1 MGLSGANFSTL
12 PTSLV
17 KLMSRF
23 SVAYGGA
30 LSFLRTA
37 RRLNCGYKYKTHIFH
52 LIVIV

>member
-1 MGLSGANFSTL
+1 MFRIDGTFGQMGLSGTNFSTL

-30 LSFLRTA
+30 LFILAYHQAT
-37 RRLNCGYKYKTHIFH
+37 
-52 LIVIV
+52 